1 MTSTPVASDAGS
13 ILFNIAPR
21 PAGNNRPD
29 NNFSDILKKQS
40 QPGTVQASEG
50 KSTQTPRTQVDGKAN
65 EKVKDT
71 TFRTEDAG
79 EEKTPEE
86 IIQDAEKMAEELAET
101 MLVQTAREL
110 GISVEEAVQL
120 LDELNLTPMDLLQPE
135 NLSALLMAAGGET
148 DSLAL
153 LTNENLYASLQKLD
167 GVLQK
172 GMEEI
177 AKLTGMEV
185 EDVKQL
191 LSQAQ
196 GKEEMAVQPAA
207 ETEMPD
213 AVPLQAEVPEESV
226 QEEEP
231 IAKTDVQD
239 QMQKEGQEE
248 AGGSKIM
255 LERGQNTQSRSGD
268 ERHSFNGENSPNLFQ
283 QNLTNQV
290 QQGSSGQAVLAEGYF
305 TQDTEQIMNQIMD
318 FMKIQ
323 VKDGLNQLELQLHP
337 ESLGTLNIHI
347 SSKEGLVTAQF
358 TAQNETVKA
367 ALESQMVQLKESF
380 NEQGVKVEAIEVTVQ
395 SHAFE
400 RNLNQGSGESGSR
413 DDRQPGRTRTRRLN
427 LEGLGDI
434 AEEDMTP
441 EDRLTAKMM
450 EQNGNTV
457 DYTA

>member
-13 ILFNIAPR
+13 ILFNMTPR

-50 KSTQTPRTQVDGKAN
+50 KSTQTPRTQVDGKTN

-71 TFRTEDAG
+71 NFRTEEAG

-101 MLVQTAREL
+101 MLVQMAREL

-120 LDELNLTPMDLLQPE
+120 LDELNLTPMDLLQTE
-135 NLSALLMAAGGET
+135 NLSTLLMAAGGET
-148 DSLAL
+148 DALAL
-153 LTNENLYASLQKLD
+153 LTDENLYASLQKLD
-167 GVLQK
+167 AVLQN

-191 LSQAQ
+191 LAQAQ
-196 GKEEMAVQPAA
+196 GKEEMAGQPAA

-231 IAKTDVQD
+231 MAKTDIRNQA
-239 QMQKEGQEE
+239 QGEGQED
-248 AGGSKIM
+248 AGGSEIM
-255 LERGQNTQSRSGD
+255 LERGQNAQSRSGD
-268 ERHSFNGENSPNLFQ
+268 ERHSFNGESSPNLFQ

-290 QQGSSGQAVLAEGYF
+290 QQGNSGQAVLAEGYF

-400 RNLNQGSGESGSR
+400 RNLNQGSGENGSR

>member
-1 MTSTPVASDAGS
+1 MTSTPVASDVGS
-13 ILFNIAPR
+13 ILFNMTPR
-21 PAGNNRPD
+21 PAENNRPD
-29 NNFSDILKKQS
+29 SNFSDILKKQS
-40 QPGTVQASEG
+40 QPGTIQASEG
-50 KSTQTPRTQVDGKAN
+50 KTTQTPRTQVDGKTN

-71 TFRTEDAG
+71 NFRTEDAG

-86 IIQDAEKMAEELAET
+86 IIRDAEKMAEELAET

-120 LDELNLTPMDLLQPE
+120 LDELNLTPMDLLQTE

-148 DSLAL
+148 DALAL

-167 GVLQK
+167 AVLQN
-172 GMEEI
+172 GLEEI

-191 LSQAQ
+191 LNQAA
-196 GKEEMAVQPAA
+196 GNEDMTGLPMA

-213 AVPLQAEVPEESV
+213 TAPRQAEVAEEGG

-231 IAKTDVQD
+231 AVKSEIRD
-239 QMQKEGQEE
+239 QLQTEGEEE
-248 AGGSKIM
+248 AGGNKIM
-255 LERGQNTQSRSGD
+255 PERGQNTQS
-268 ERHSFNGENSPNLFQ
+268 HSENEKHGFGGENGPNLFQ
-283 QNLTNQV
+283 QNLANRI
-290 QQGSSGQAVLAEGYF
+290 QQEGSPQNVLAEGYF
-305 TQDTEQIMNQIMD
+305 SQDTEQIMNQIMD
-318 FMKIQ
+318 FMKLQ

-347 SSKEGLVTAQF
+347 SSKEGLLTAQF

-380 NEQGVKVEAIEVTVQ
+380 NEQGIKVEAIEVTVQ

-400 RNLNQGSGESGSR
+400 RNLNQGGGENGSR
-413 DDRQPGRTRTRRLN
+413 ESRQTGRTRIRRLN
-427 LEGLGDI
+427 LEGLGNI
-434 AEEDMTP
+434 TEEDMTP
-441 EDRLTAKMM
+441 EDKLTAQIM